1 MAKLKFKD
9 FLAVDYAPGE
19 DDLIKK
25 NAKKRKGATTG
36 GTNAEYSSTH
46 APRAESVE
54 EVDEALTMAQRRKK
68 SIQMKKFQSRLAV
81 GRKRQAAKVADT
93 GRLKKRAQKAARA
106 AIAKKLTKGI
116 PKSELTPARKQEIE
130 KRLDKMTAKISA
142 LAKKMLPKI
151 RKAELAKKRNNSS
164 SDK

>member
-9 FLAVDYAPGE
+9 FLAVDYMPGE
-19 DDLIKK
+19 DELIKK
-25 NAKKRKGATTG
+25 NAKKRKGGTTG

-46 APRAESVE
+46 GPRTESVE
-54 EVDEALTMAQRRKK
+54 EVDEALTMAQRRKR
-68 SIQMKKFQSRLAV
+68 SIQMKKYRSRLAV
-81 GRKRQAAKVADT
+81 GRKRQEAKMADPA
-93 GRLKKRAQKAARA
+93 RLQRRAQKAARA

-116 PKSELTPARKQEIE
+116 PKAELTPARKQEIE
-130 KRLDKMTAKISA
+130 KRLDKMPAKIKT

-151 RKAELAKKRNNSS
+151 RKAEMAKRRNKSS